1 LAKFLGLAD
10 DARWPSAIAKLT
22 AKQRATYERMANVCI
37 ELDLWQAGL
46 APKPENVIVCLP
58 RGHNR

>member
-1 LAKFLGLAD
+1 MRAGRAQL
-10 DARWPSAIAKLT
+10 RTKLT

-46 APKPENVIVCLP
+46 APKPENVIVCSP